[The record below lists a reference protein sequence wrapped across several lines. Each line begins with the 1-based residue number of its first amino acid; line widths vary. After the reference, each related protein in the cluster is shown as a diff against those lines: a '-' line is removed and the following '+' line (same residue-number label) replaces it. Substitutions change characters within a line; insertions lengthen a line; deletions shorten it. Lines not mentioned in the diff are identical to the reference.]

1 MDQETTVVEL
11 KHLIA
16 GFVKS
21 RNWEQFHSAKNL
33 AMSISI
39 EAAELMEHFQWL
51 DVEESK
57 QFMKDHSFKT
67 QVADELADVLI
78 YCISFANQ
86 HEIDISEAI
95 RTKMAK
101 NEDRFPAK

>member
-1 MDQETTVVEL
+1 MDQETTIVEL
-11 KHLIA
+11 KHLVK
-16 GFVKS
+16 GFVKA

-33 AMSISI
+33 SMSISI

-57 QFMKDHSFKT
+57 QFMQDKTFKT
-67 QVADELADVLI
+67 NVADELADILI

-86 HEIDISEAI
+86 HDIDISDAI
-95 RTKMAK
+95 HKKMAQ